1 MEPPEIEA
9 DNGSIS
15 GRIYQRARAGTMPVN
30 DRKQLWALRDHTKP
44 LGRSGAI
51 RLWDDTKILP
61 GSRWL
66 RHLATA
72 IDAAAIAVLLDS
84 ASSQALIPSRST
96 SYLERDP
103 VRSPWRTRDQPAGV
117 WAHRRPEYPE

>member
-1 MEPPEIEA
+1 
-9 DNGSIS
+9 
-15 GRIYQRARAGTMPVN
+15 MPVN
-30 DRKQLWALRDHTKP
+30 DRKQLWALREHTKP

-72 IDAAAIAVLLDS
+72 IDAAAIAVVLDS
-84 ASSQALIPSRST
+84 ASSQASDSIAEHELPRARPRIRVDIEAPPPT
-96 SYLERDP
+96 
-103 VRSPWRTRDQPAGV
+103 AG
-117 WAHRRPEYPE
+117 AG